1 MAMKFLKFS
10 NPVHSV
16 PKTAVS
22 ESIAESTA
30 PPEAVAASET
40 STKPIEP
47 AKQASRKRGSGETVA
62 LSFRVP
68 KDAWIK
74 LHQVAMCEGGS
85 LQSLIWQACSEYL
98 VSKGQPPL

>member
-1 MAMKFLKFS
+1 MAIKFFNLVY
-10 NPVHSV
+10 PVQNL
-16 PKTAVS
+16 AIS
-22 ESIAESTA
+22 ESIVESMA
-30 PPEAVAASET
+30 PSEAVAESET
-40 STKPIEP
+40 STKPIVP

-74 LHQVAMCEGGS
+74 LHQLAMSEGES
-85 LQSLIWQACSEYL
+85 LQSIIWEACSAYV